1 MISYLRMSML
11 LVCAATLWAQV
22 SANKG
27 QVSGVV
33 FDQNEA
39 VIQNAKIQIR
49 NAATGAQR
57 ETNSDSSGRYQ
68 FLAVDPGA
76 YTVTVEAPGFA
87 NAVFERVIVNVGS
100 SVSLPVTMQVGATV
114 TTVEVGAT
122 LVSLDLP
129 APAQTVNE
137 TAIRDLPINGRRFQD
152 FAALSPGV
160 LLDPE
165 RGAVSFLGQR
175 AINSNIMIDGT
186 DYNNPF
192 FGGIRG
198 GERSNFIFTVPQS
211 SIQEFQT
218 VTAGYAAEYGRSTG
232 GVLNTIT
239 KSGGNDYH
247 GDAFYQVRH
256 KEMSALTPF
265 KTQNLE
271 TLQQFGGSLGGPI
284 QRDRLFWFAAVE
296 RQQVKFP
303 RSTLFATLANVTP
316 NENTR
321 EAFDLF
327 KSFEGPLPGTN
338 NGTTAMG
345 RMDYQMTNGSR
356 LTFRYNWSDATA
368 ENAVTTGTALPVLL
382 NEARSN
388 QGVEKNGTH
397 SGVMQW
403 TQILSPKLVND
414 LRFSGTH
421 ERRPR
426 ESNSSLPTVNVR
438 AIGLYGAR
446 SFLPTIQDDTR
457 YQINNGTSFTSG
469 AHTFKFGGDYNYLR
483 TFQTFG
489 FNQFGAYTINITDIN
504 QLLEIMSVG
513 GPTPNRFDHPQVQY
527 ARQIGNLLAAFN
539 MHQIAFYVQDAWKVN
554 RKFTLNLGFRWEGQV
569 NPKPEATNTSLVN
582 LVQSVTFPNGYRL
595 DPTTIQNALNQWMPR
610 AGFSYTPFNSN
621 RTVIRGHAGMFY
633 ASTPMLLF
641 AGAINNFRAV
651 PGDVSL
657 NLPRS
662 GSTIYR
668 DFLAVG
674 IDLNRFRLDNLP
686 ILTIQQMQQ
695 AVAGGGA
702 AVDPFRGARLT
713 GMAPDFVNPRSW
725 QTGIGFDHE
734 LASRLVVGAQFN
746 YVNTVNLQRN
756 LDVNL
761 PLPRVNPADRAQ
773 RPNFGQVGT
782 FRIPRPIPTLDRITL
797 RASSARSMY
806 RGGTFQAQYRGKKF
820 QAGAFYTLSEMFSD
834 DDNERTAT
842 SLFYQN
848 PYNFRDEYSYG
859 RLDARHQF
867 TSNAVY
873 QLPWGLSVSG
883 IFRANSGRPIDASAG
898 ADLNG
903 DGNLG
908 SPSFALG
915 ASDRPYSAPG
925 VSFPRNAFRNRGF
938 KVVDMRVLKAFR
950 FNERS
955 RLEFSAEMFNLF
967 NFDNI
972 AFDGNALN
980 YGPGIDAVTGVVLPA
995 RDTFMRLKLADGS
1008 YDRVNIQQGSP
1019 FQAQFGLRF
1028 FF

>member
-1 MISYLRMSML
+1 MSSFLRINVL
-11 LVCAATLWAQV
+11 LVCAMTLWAQV

-39 VIQNAKIQIR
+39 VIQNAKVQLR
-49 NAATGAQR
+49 NVATGAQR
-57 ETNSDSSGRYQ
+57 ETSSDSAGRYQ
-68 FLAVDPGA
+68 FLAVDPGS
-76 YTVTVEAPGFA
+76 YTLTVEAPGFA
-87 NAVFERVIVNVGS
+87 NAVFEGVIVNVGS
-100 SVSLPVTMQVGATV
+100 SVSLPVTMQVGATA

-247 GDAFYQVRH
+247 GDGFYQVRH

-303 RSTLFATLANVTP
+303 RSVLFATLANVTP

-321 EAFDLF
+321 EAYDLF

-403 TQILSPKLVND
+403 TQILSPNLVND
-414 LRFSGTH
+414 LRFSGTY

-457 YQINNGTSFTSG
+457 YQINNGTSLIAG

-489 FNQFGAYTINITDIN
+489 FNQFGAYTINVTDIS

-527 ARQIGNLLAAFN
+527 SRQIGNLLAAFN
-539 MHQIAFYVQDAWKVN
+539 MHQIAFYAQDAWKVN

-569 NPKPEATNTSLVN
+569 NPTPEATNTNLVN
-582 LVQSVTFPNGYRL
+582 LVKSVTFPNGYRL
-595 DPTTIQNALNQWMPR
+595 DPTTIKNSLNQWMPR
-610 AGFSYTPFNSN
+610 LGFSYTPFNSN

-674 IDLNRFRLDNLP
+674 VDLNRFSLDKLP
-686 ILTIQQMQQ
+686 ILTIEQMQQ
-695 AVAGGGA
+695 AAAGGGA

-713 GMAPDFVNPRSW
+713 AMAPDFVNPRSW
-725 QTGIGFDHE
+725 QTGIGFDQE

-746 YVNTVNLQRN
+746 YINTVNLQRN
-756 LDVNL
+756 VDVNL
-761 PLPRVNPADRAQ
+761 PLPQINPADRAQ
-773 RPNFGQVGT
+773 RPNFGQVGA

-797 RASSARSMY
+797 RSSSARSMY

-848 PYNFRDEYSYG
+848 PFNFRDEYSYG

-873 QLPWGLSVSG
+873 QLPWGFSVSG

-903 DGNLG
+903 DGNLN

-915 ASDRPYSAPG
+915 TSDRPYSAPG
-925 VSFPRNAFRNRGF
+925 VSFRRNAFRNRGF

-980 YGPGIDAVTGVVLPA
+980 YGPGIDSATGNVLPA